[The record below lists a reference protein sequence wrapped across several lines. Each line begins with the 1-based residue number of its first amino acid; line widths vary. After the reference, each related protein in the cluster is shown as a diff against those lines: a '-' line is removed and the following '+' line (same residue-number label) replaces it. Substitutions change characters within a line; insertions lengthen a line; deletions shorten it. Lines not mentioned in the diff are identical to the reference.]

1 MGYQFRK
8 FRPETF
14 SPDELTGRGWGGQ
27 GLQKTYNFSLFTK
40 EGVALHGVVA
50 VGGNEV
56 EDVVVGGVC

>member
-1 MGYQFRK
+1 MGYPFRK

-14 SPDELTGRGWGGQ
+14 NHQE
-27 GLQKTYNFSLFTK
+27 TYYFSFFAK

>member
-14 SPDELTGRGWGGQ
+14 NPDELIGRGQWV
-27 GLQKTYNFSLFTK
+27 LQKTYNFSLFTK